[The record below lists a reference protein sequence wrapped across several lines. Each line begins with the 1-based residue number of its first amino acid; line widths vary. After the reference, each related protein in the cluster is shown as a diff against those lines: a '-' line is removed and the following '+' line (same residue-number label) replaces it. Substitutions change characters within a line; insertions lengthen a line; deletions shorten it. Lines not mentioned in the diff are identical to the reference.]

1 MAGKKRKPRILR
13 YNGQRQEKKRKQNEV
28 IHGSPREQDVE
39 GRSHLWKEM
48 LRMTRVSS
56 KVKPTQVAGS

>member
-1 MAGKKRKPRILR
+1 M
-13 YNGQRQEKKRKQNEV
+13 KQNEV

-39 GRSHLWKEM
+39 EVIRGKRCF
-48 LRMTRVSS
+48 RMTRVSS